1 MLSSSKPSKDERVEY
16 LKGSDAEKKIFDY
29 LIEQNRPHNP
39 ADICANLKVIKKP
52 EVVRCLNNLHENQK
66 IEMKLFGK
74 QSIYC
79 CKQSDQVTV
88 VPADLEE
95 KQKELETLNEDLKK
109 LKERNKE
116 LKNLVE
122 ELSKQPLNSEIPIVK
137 NSLRQQWIELQNRLN
152 ELSKGDDGKI
162 GSNDQGDLR
171 NENPKNLDYEEDS
184 AVKQVKIMT
193 TEQIEQIDQQ
203 LNHYKSLWINRSKT
217 CKEVFETIKEGIEDE
232 TQRQSFLQSIELET
246 EPQSLIDLKDQ
257 DEIDKKNLLMCKP
270 SSKRRRL

>member
-16 LKGSDAEKKIFDY
+16 LKGSDAEKK
-29 LIEQNRPHNP
+29 
-39 ADICANLKVIKKP
+39 ICANLKVIKKP

-95 KQKELETLNEDLKK
+95 KQKELETLKLSCCCQNEDLKK

-217 CKEVFETIKEGIEDE
+217 KVLRMR